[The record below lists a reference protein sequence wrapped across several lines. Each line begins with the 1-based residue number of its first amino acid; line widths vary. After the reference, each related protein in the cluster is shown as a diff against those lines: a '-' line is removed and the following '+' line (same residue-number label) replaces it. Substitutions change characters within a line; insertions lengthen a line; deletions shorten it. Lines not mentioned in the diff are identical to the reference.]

1 MGVIS
6 SEFGVKIEIMSK
18 TEIELFDFEKLKVY
32 QKSLDLIDNIYEVA
46 DQFPSKETYNLTL
59 QFKRVANSVSL
70 NIGEGSGGSRKEFI
84 KFLTISRRSLRECVV
99 CTTLAFR
106 RKYIDEKTQSTLRN
120 QLTEISKM
128 IGGFINYLESDNA
141 KNNLS
146 EPIVAYSTQSPNSEL
161 ITPNFNTD

>member
-1 MGVIS
+1 
-6 SEFGVKIEIMSK
+6 MSK

-32 QKSLDLIDNIYEVA
+32 QKSLDLIDNIYDVA
-46 DQFPSKETYNLTL
+46 DQFPAKETYNLAL
-59 QFKRVANSVSL
+59 QFKRAANSISL
-70 NIGEGSGGSRKEFI
+70 NIGEGSGSSRKEFI
-84 KFLTISRRSLRECVV
+84 KFLSISRRSLRECVV

-128 IGGFINYLESDNA
+128 LSGFINYLESENA

-146 EPIVAYSTQSPNSEL
+146 EPTIEYLTASPNSEL
-161 ITPNFNTD
+161 ITPN

>member
-1 MGVIS
+1 MEV
-6 SEFGVKIEIMSK
+6 
-18 TEIELFDFEKLKVY
+18 FDFEKLKVY

-46 DQFPSKETYNLTL
+46 DQFPAKETYNLTL
-59 QFKRVANSVSL
+59 QFKRAANSISL

-106 RKYIDEKTQSTLRN
+106 RKYIDEKTQTSLRN

-128 IGGFINYLESDNA
+128 LSGFINYLESEDTQ
-141 KNNLS
+141 NNLS
-146 EPIVAYSTQSPNSEL
+146 EPTFEYLTTSPNSEL
-161 ITPNFNTD
+161 ITPNL

>member
-1 MGVIS
+1 
-6 SEFGVKIEIMSK
+6 MSN

-32 QKSLDLIDNIYEVA
+32 QKSLDLIDNIYDIA
-46 DQFPSKETYNLTL
+46 DKFPAKETYNLTL
-59 QFKRVANSVSL
+59 QFKRAANSISL

-84 KFLTISRRSLRECVV
+84 KFLTISRCSLRECVV

-106 RKYIDEKTQSTLRN
+106 RKYIDEKAQLSLRN

-128 IGGFINYLESDNA
+128 LSGFINYLESSDA

-146 EPIVAYSTQSPNSEL
+146 EPTIEYLTTSPNSEL
-161 ITPNFNTD
+161 ITPN